1 MKKIEGDAEKC
12 DCIHVHEDIVEKV
25 EEKMPQDE
33 QLADL
38 AEFFRIFGDATR
50 IRILYVLMCSEM
62 CVCDIATLLGMT
74 QSAISHQLKILKQN
88 KLVKSRREGK
98 SIFYSLADDHVRTII
113 SMGREHIEED

>member
-74 QSAISHQLKILKQN
+74 QSAVSHQLRVLKQAN
-88 KLVKSRREGK
+88 LVKNRRDGK
-98 SIFYSLADDHVRTII
+98 VVYYSIADAHVETII
-113 SMGREHIEED
+113 NNGMEHVLE

>member
-38 AEFFRIFGDATR
+38 AEFFRIWRCDKDPYLICVDVFGNVCLRYCHTSGDDTVCNLPSAQGAEADGSCEEQKR
-50 IRILYVLMCSEM
+50 RQNRILFS
-62 CVCDIATLLGMT
+62 
-74 QSAISHQLKILKQN
+74 
-88 KLVKSRREGK
+88 
-98 SIFYSLADDHVRTII
+98 
-113 SMGREHIEED
+113 GRWAY

>member
-62 CVCDIATLLGMT
+62 CVCDIATLLGMRSEEHT
-74 QSAISHQLKILKQN
+74 SELQSL
-88 KLVKSRREGK
+88 
-98 SIFYSLADDHVRTII
+98 
-113 SMGREHIEED
+113 